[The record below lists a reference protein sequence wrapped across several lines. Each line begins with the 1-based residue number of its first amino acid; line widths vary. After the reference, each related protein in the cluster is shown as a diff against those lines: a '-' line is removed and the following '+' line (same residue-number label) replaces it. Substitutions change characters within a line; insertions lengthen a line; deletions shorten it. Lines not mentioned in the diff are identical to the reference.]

1 MRDLFPEPDI
11 VYRVLKTGQRGAVSW
26 IMEWILK
33 GLEGVELHQ
42 SADEKSCSRADLLSA
57 LRFRDSRN
65 KIDKSPPPYILI
77 WVKLLE
83 GWPSLVNGGYRFAL
97 QATSKF
103 IDQVRILAKSKILW
117 NHGRI
122 LLASGP
128 TEFFFLH
135 FG

>member
-65 KIDKSPPPYILI
+65 KIDRQPPPYNLMWI
-77 WVKLLE
+77 KLL
-83 GWPSLVNGGYRFAL
+83 V
-97 QATSKF
+97 
-103 IDQVRILAKSKILW
+103 D
-117 NHGRI
+117 
-122 LLASGP
+122 
-128 TEFFFLH
+128 
-135 FG
+135 